1 MEEFMNLYQSTQ
13 PELAIWTLYTSGRIA
28 NALVTISTVLFI
40 WLSLR
45 IAVQTR
51 DRDDSNIVSKS
62 LSSLF
67 GVLVV
72 YGTFIAWTIN
82 GGLITGT
89 INGFK
94 NVAEAGK
101 SAGVELSESAVFFMD
116 YYSNLSEP
124 ANTPSAPASL
134 FLLVVLVMILG
145 TIWIPK
151 K

>member
-1 MEEFMNLYQSTQ
+1 MEEFMILYKSTQ
-13 PELAIWTLYTSGRIA
+13 PELAIWTLYSSGRIA

-51 DRDDSNIVSKS
+51 DREDSNIISKS

-67 GVLVV
+67 GILVV

-82 GGLITGT
+82 G
-89 INGFK
+89 FK
-94 NVAEAGK
+94 SVAEAGK
-101 SAGVELSESAVFFMD
+101 SAGVELSDSAVFFMD

>member
-62 LSSLF
+62 LSSLMNRV
-67 GVLVV
+67 GRCR
-72 YGTFIAWTIN
+72 
-82 GGLITGT
+82 
-89 INGFK
+89 
-94 NVAEAGK
+94 
-101 SAGVELSESAVFFMD
+101 
-116 YYSNLSEP
+116 
-124 ANTPSAPASL
+124 
-134 FLLVVLVMILG
+134 
-145 TIWIPK
+145 
-151 K
+151 

>member
-1 MEEFMNLYQSTQ
+1 MEKINGRIYEFIPVNSTRIRLYGLCIR
-13 PELAIWTLYTSGRIA
+13 PGRIA

-94 NVAEAGK
+94 GVAEAGK

-124 ANTPSAPASL
+124 ANTPSAPASH
-134 FLLVVLVMILG
+134 FLQ
-145 TIWIPK
+145 
-151 K
+151 